1 MLQHKRLIICIDSDS
16 RRAEGRRLL
25 LEQSGYEVLVATSAK
40 TGLELFALMPA
51 DIALVDHELPPINGL
66 IVTARMKRVKPNVPV
81 VMFAGHR
88 NSPATG
94 GPCSADAIVEE
105 GQPWSM
111 VLDKVNELV
120 SASGP
125 FFQRWLESWEQRGP
139 AHPQDSQVAASSTGV
154 GAGSLKITS

>member
-1 MLQHKRLIICIDSDS
+1 MVQLKRLIICVDSDS

-51 DIALVDHELPPINGL
+51 DLALVDHELPPNNGL
-66 IVTARMKRVKPNVPV
+66 IVTARMKRAKPNVPV
-81 VMFAGHR
+81 LMFVGHR
-88 NSPATG
+88 ISLAQC

-105 GQPWSM
+105 GQPWSL

-120 SASGP
+120 GANGP
-125 FFQRWLESWEQRGP
+125 FQRWLESWEDRR
-139 AHPQDSQVAASSTGV
+139 
-154 GAGSLKITS
+154 